1 MDNVLVHGPK
11 TVRPNLSAALRARR
25 EEYIKRGRHVYQVS
39 SPLGVETCSS
49 WDDACNRAVAHAWG
63 NWGTEYLACEYAL
76 NPDGPFGRVCV
87 RFQRFSVE
95 VL

>member
-1 MDNVLVHGPK
+1 MASSLVHGPK
-11 TVRPNLSAALRARR
+11 KGRPNLTAALLARR
-25 EEYIKRGRHVYQVS
+25 EEYIKRGRHVFQVS
-39 SPLGVETCSS
+39 SPSGVEACAS

-63 NWGTEYLACEYAL
+63 HWGTEYLAAEYAL